1 MSDAKRFAAI
11 FEGLELAYGT
21 YRIDRK
27 QNNGKNTGKATV
39 VKAPR
44 TDEMWENHLSGKGD
58 ALGIIPIQRRQPS
71 QMGLYR
77 R

>member
-58 ALGIIPIQRRQPS
+58 ALGIIPIN
-71 QMGLYR
+71 
-77 R
+77 